1 VSESSW
7 GFKSPLAHLLQ
18 DSYRRPRRRRRRLVI
33 PIVLTVVVGFG
44 LLLAL
49 TTGGNDSPLYSEEL
63 RKSTVE
69 LSLKADTYR
78 NLVLAMGT
86 TDRAL
91 LDETTTAILTTIG
104 ETEQLLSKAPDDPA
118 YAAPVEVM
126 RLALDQWRT
135 GLEALRTEI
144 LAVADDT
151 AEPLPS
157 VRLLN
162 SLIDMRGGD
171 RLFRSFVASMEE
183 ADVTQPVSPFP
194 VVEFVPVQIDMGSL
208 GDALLLAASNPGS
221 PLKLRA
227 ELALTQVITEP
238 ELIVNTDGG
247 FVVTDTEALVVKA
260 VVSNGGN
267 TVTEPIELRL
277 TLLQAGEVVAERAVK
292 VDPVEPGAQTT
303 VAFDV
308 LDVVPGSDY
317 SLIVSLPISAGEEIT
332 EDNQRAFDFRVNEP
346 VSTSTTAA

>member
-1 VSESSW
+1 
-7 GFKSPLAHLLQ
+7 LLQ

-33 PIVLTVVVGFG
+33 PIVLTAVVGFG

-63 RKSTVE
+63 RKRTVE
-69 LSLKADTYR
+69 LSLKAETYR
-78 NLVLAMGT
+78 NMVLAMGT
-86 TDRAL
+86 TDRAV

-104 ETEQLLSKAPDDPA
+104 ETEQLLSEAPEPA
-118 YAAPVEVM
+118 YAAPVEVL

-171 RLFRSFVASMEE
+171 RLFRSFVASMER

-208 GDALLLAASNPGS
+208 GDALLSAASNPES
-221 PLKLRA
+221 LLRLRA

-247 FVVTDTEALVVKA
+247 LVVTDTESLVVKA

-267 TVTEPIELRL
+267 TVTEPIELLL
-277 TLLQAGEVVAERAVK
+277 TLLQAGAVVAERSVT
-292 VDPVEPGAQTT
+292 VEPVEPGAQTT
-303 VAFDV
+303 VAFEV

-317 SLIVSLPISAGEEIT
+317 GLVVSLPISPDEEIT
-332 EDNQRAFDFRVNEP
+332 EDNRRVFDFRVNEP

>member
-1 VSESSW
+1 
-7 GFKSPLAHLLQ
+7 LLQ
-18 DSYRRPRRRRRRLVI
+18 DSYRRPRRRRRRLLI

-63 RKSTVE
+63 RKSSVE
-69 LSLKADTYR
+69 LSLKAETYR
-78 NLVLAMGT
+78 NMMLAMGV
-86 TDRAL
+86 TDRAV
-91 LDETTTAILTTIG
+91 LDETTATIIAAIA
-104 ETEQLLSKAPDDPA
+104 ETEQLLSEAPDDPA
-118 YAAPVEVM
+118 YAAPVEVL
-126 RLALDQWRT
+126 RLALEQWRT
-135 GLEALRTEI
+135 GLEALRTEV

-162 SLIDMRGGD
+162 SLIDMKGGD
-171 RLFRSFVASMEE
+171 RLFRSFVVSMQR

-194 VVEFVPVQIDMGSL
+194 VVEFVPIQIDMSSL
-208 GDALLLAASNPGS
+208 GDALFVAASNPAS

-227 ELALTQVITEP
+227 ELALSQVITAP

-247 FVVTDTEALVVKA
+247 LVVTDTETLVVKA

-267 TVTEPIELRL
+267 TVTEPIDLVL
-277 TLLQAGEVVAERAVK
+277 TLLQGGTVVAERSVTVGP
-292 VDPVEPGAQTT
+292 VDPGAQTT

-308 LDVVPGSDY
+308 LDVVPGSEY
-317 SLIVSLPISAGEEIT
+317 GLVVSLPISPDEQTT
-332 EDNQRAFDFRVNEP
+332 EDNQRVFDFRVNEP